1 MGRIVSTIVSRIVST
16 IVTISFSF
24 KVDRDGNCMVNA
36 IYQQLSLKTQE
47 VLDRYGICYMRRQVV
62 DHAIQNITEL
72 RPFLEKNIRE
82 LYGAGDGELGPFS
95 IASYFEYILKDKSWG
110 DTIFL
115 SLVCSMWGLRLTVVC
130 SDNLM
135 EIKYRHNG
143 ELKDVCVGLL
153 YNGEE
158 DKGGHYSPLF
168 RIDGQFLDSTELF
181 LSDDYFDIDIDRE
194 EREFRGEGIEASGD
208 NILISRS
215 RLIELV
221 IKEKQL
227 DEINAVVRGQTIP
240 GRGGARVGGRSR
252 AAMETRLR
260 SDTEEEM
267 VVGEIPEV
275 HEGDTFC
282 DLCKV
287 DSANTKKFK
296 EHVIKFHEGKF
307 RFLCE
312 ECNKGFM
319 SKGGFKLHEKS
330 HTTGYT
336 KCPENNCKGGWS
348 SVKAKKKGTIR
359 YFIQVKQENSIVSSA
374 HNTSLLKQ
382 FGT

>member
-1 MGRIVSTIVSRIVST
+1 MGGIVSRIVST

-24 KVDRDGNCMVNA
+24 QVDRDGNCMLNA

-115 SLVCSMWGLRLTVVC
+115 SLVCSMWGLRLTVVR

-221 IKEKQL
+221 KKEKQL

-240 GRGGARVGGRSR
+240 GRGGLEWGEEV
-252 AAMETRLR
+252 ELPWRL
-260 SDTEEEM
+260 D
-267 VVGEIPEV
+267 
-275 HEGDTFC
+275 
-282 DLCKV
+282 
-287 DSANTKKFK
+287 
-296 EHVIKFHEGKF
+296 
-307 RFLCE
+307 
-312 ECNKGFM
+312 
-319 SKGGFKLHEKS
+319 
-330 HTTGYT
+330 
-336 KCPENNCKGGWS
+336 
-348 SVKAKKKGTIR
+348 
-359 YFIQVKQENSIVSSA
+359 
-374 HNTSLLKQ
+374 
-382 FGT
+382 